1 MRVLVIGGG
10 GREHALVWKISQS
23 PKVTD
28 IYCAPGNAGTAEIA
42 KNVPIAADQI
52 DKLLEFAEEKKI
64 GLTVVG
70 PEQPLVMGIVD
81 LFEEKGLRIFGPTA
95 RAAELEGSKAF
106 SKDIMKKYGLP
117 TAEYKTFASHELAR
131 GYFDKETGPIVVK
144 ASGLAAGKG
153 VILCRNAKEGLS
165 AVDTI
170 MQDKLFGEAGDQVV
184 IEEFLEGEEVSV
196 LAFSDGNT
204 VLLMDSAQDH
214 KAALDGDKG
223 PNTGG
228 MGACSPGADTSAP
241 VFTDLMRQDVR
252 DKIMLP
258 LVLAMKSE
266 GRPYRGILY
275 AGLMLTEHGAKILEF
290 NARFGDP
297 ETQPLL
303 VCMESDIVPLFEACI
318 DGTLDQCD
326 LQWKPESSVCVVMA
340 AKGYP
345 GSYEKGKEISGLDEA
360 GALPD
365 VVVFHAGTKEAA
377 GKVLTS
383 GGRVLGVTATGAD
396 ASSAIKK
403 AYDAVAKIQW
413 DGIHYRKDIGKKENS
428 FGGFPLDS
436 TKEEEEAFFG
446 TDEEAEERIKE
457 RGWNLFRL
465 GQYYNSRPD
474 EKSSKSRWVTKQSE
488 AEAKKNSSY
497 RVNFLK

>member
-10 GREHALVWKISQS
+10 GREHALVWKIGQS

-42 KNVPIAADQI
+42 TNVPIAADQI
-52 DKLLEFAEEKKI
+52 DQLLEFAEKNEI

-81 LFEEKGLRIFGPTA
+81 RFQEKGLRVFGPTA

-117 TAEYKTFASHELAR
+117 TAEYETFTSHELAQR
-131 GYFDKETGPIVVK
+131 YFDKETGPIVVK

-153 VILCRNAKEGLS
+153 VILCRNAEEGRS

-170 MQDKLFGEAGDQVV
+170 MKDKSFGEAGDQVV
-184 IEEFLEGEEVSV
+184 IEEFLEGPEVSV

-228 MGACSPGADTSAP
+228 MGAYSPAP
-241 VFTDLMRQDVR
+241 VFTDLLRQKVH
-252 DKIMLP
+252 DKMMLP
-258 LVLAMKSE
+258 LVRAMKSE
-266 GRPYRGILY
+266 GRPYQGILY
-275 AGLMLTEHGAKILEF
+275 AGLMLTKHGPKILEF

-303 VCMESDIVPLFEACI
+303 VRMASDIVPLFEACI

-345 GSYEKGKEISGLDEA
+345 GAYEKGKEISGLKEA

-365 VVVFHAGTKEAA
+365 VAVFHAGTKEADG

-396 ASSAIKK
+396 TSIAIKK
-403 AYDAVAKIQW
+403 AYEAVAKIQW
-413 DGIHYRKDIGKKENS
+413 DGIHYRKDIGH
-428 FGGFPLDS
+428 
-436 TKEEEEAFFG
+436 
-446 TDEEAEERIKE
+446 
-457 RGWNLFRL
+457 
-465 GQYYNSRPD
+465 
-474 EKSSKSRWVTKQSE
+474 
-488 AEAKKNSSY
+488 
-497 RVNFLK
+497 RVSN

>member
-42 KNVPIAADQI
+42 HNVPIAADQI
-52 DKLLEFAEEKKI
+52 DQLLEFAQNNEI

-81 LFEEKGLRIFGPTA
+81 QFEEKGLRIFGPTR

-106 SKDIMKKYGLP
+106 SKDIMQKYGLP
-117 TAEYKTFASHELAR
+117 TADYEVFTSHELAQR
-131 GYFDKETGPIVVK
+131 YFDKETGPIVVK

-153 VILCRNAKEGLS
+153 VILCSNSAEGLN

-170 MQDKLFGEAGDQVV
+170 MKDKSFGEAGDQVV
-184 IEEFLEGEEVSV
+184 IEEFLVGQEVSV

-228 MGACSPGADTSAP
+228 MGAYSPAP
-241 VFTDLMRQDVR
+241 IFTDILRQKVR
-252 DKIMLP
+252 DTIMLP
-258 LVLAMKSE
+258 LVRAMKSE
-266 GRPYRGILY
+266 GRPYKGILY
-275 AGLMLTEHGAKILEF
+275 AGLMLTKNGPKTLEF

-303 VCMESDIVPLFEACI
+303 VRMESDIVPLFEACI
-318 DGTLDQCD
+318 DGTLDQHE
-326 LQWKPESSVCVVMA
+326 LRWKSEPSVCVVMA
-340 AKGYP
+340 AEGYP
-345 GSYEKGKEISGLDEA
+345 GSYEKGKEISGLNEA
-360 GALPD
+360 RALLD
-365 VVVFHAGTKEAA
+365 VVVFHAGTKTEE
-377 GKVLTS
+377 GKVLTN
-383 GGRVLGVTATGAD
+383 GGRVLGVTATGPD
-396 ASSAIKK
+396 TPNAIKK
-403 AYDAVAKIQW
+403 AYEAVDKIQW
-413 DGIHYRKDIGKKENS
+413 DGIHFRKDIGH
-428 FGGFPLDS
+428 
-436 TKEEEEAFFG
+436 
-446 TDEEAEERIKE
+446 RV
-457 RGWNLFRL
+457 
-465 GQYYNSRPD
+465 
-474 EKSSKSRWVTKQSE
+474 SS
-488 AEAKKNSSY
+488 
-497 RVNFLK
+497 